1 MPNKCSL
8 LKAAARG
15 LIAILVGAPFLAMT
29 MLSSDQIS
37 NIYGLYFVASV
48 IPFLTAFF
56 LIFGVVDTLC
66 LKVKL
71 YVHAGTQLL
80 AESQIIHSEKDFDLH

>member
-1 MPNKCSL
+1 M
-8 LKAAARG
+8 
-15 LIAILVGAPFLAMT
+15 IAILVGAPFLAMT
-29 MLSSDQIS
+29 MLSLDQIP
-37 NIYGLYFVASV
+37 NVYGLYLVATV

-71 YVHAGTQLL
+71 YVRAGTQLL
-80 AESQIIHSEKDFDLH
+80 SESQIIHSEKDFDLQ